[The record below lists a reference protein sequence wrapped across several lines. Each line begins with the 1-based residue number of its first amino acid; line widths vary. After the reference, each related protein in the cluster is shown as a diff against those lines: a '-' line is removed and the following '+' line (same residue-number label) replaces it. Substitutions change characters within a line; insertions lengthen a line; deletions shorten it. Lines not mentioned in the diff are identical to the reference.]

1 MENKQPQAVIL
12 SMTRDGEK
20 LCAAGGRIS
29 TQPGDAIEIWNH
41 SQDAEKNSRL
51 IQKVTHSGHNSVVE
65 HACFHLA
72 FQNVSVMVE
81 QFMIEFRLASF
92 TVKSRRY
99 VDFSSAGYYMPE

>member
-51 IQKVTHSGHNSVVE
+51 IQKVTRSGP
-65 HACFHLA
+65 
-72 FQNVSVMVE
+72 
-81 QFMIEFRLASF
+81 QFCGRARLF
-92 TVKSRRY
+92 PPGIPKRIRY
-99 VDFSSAGYYMPE
+99 GRAIHD